1 MAYVVDLV
9 KKGEPAPLEYCA
21 DRIRDIILSARKHE
35 LVSGLEQELLNDA
48 RNKEKF
54 VIY

>member
-1 MAYVVDLV
+1 MVPQ
-9 KKGEPAPLEYCA
+9 GSPAPLEYCEE
-21 DRIRDIILSARKHE
+21 RIRDIILSARKHE
-35 LVSGLEQELLNDA
+35 LVTGLERDLLNDA